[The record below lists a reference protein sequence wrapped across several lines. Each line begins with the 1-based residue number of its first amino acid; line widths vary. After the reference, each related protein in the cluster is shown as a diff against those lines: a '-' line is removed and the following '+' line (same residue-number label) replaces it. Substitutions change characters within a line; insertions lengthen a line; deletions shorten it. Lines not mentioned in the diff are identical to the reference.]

1 MATAVVT
8 GVGLNRLLRNTDV
21 IVALGIMVVVGMLV
35 LPLPEWLLD
44 TGFVISLGSAVM
56 IAIMSASVT
65 DPLQFASF
73 PSLLLMSTLLRLA
86 LSIAATKL
94 ILGSASAGRIIE
106 AFGNFLVGGDM
117 VVGLV
122 AFVILVIVQFV
133 VITNGAGRVAE
144 VVARFTLDA
153 MPGKQMSI
161 DADLNAGLI
170 DENEAR
176 ERRKQVKQEADF
188 YGAMDGASKFVKG
201 DAIAA
206 ILILIVNIVGG
217 FGVGFLRGENDA
229 MTILRTYTLLTVGEG
244 LVAQIPALLV
254 STAAGLMVT
263 RSGATDSL
271 GTALFSQILAQPRS
285 LMAATGALILLALVP
300 GFPKVPFLAVALVTG
315 ILAYWVRP
323 QKQKVAPAPQ
333 QTPEKTSTG
342 PEAML
347 SLVSVDPIELEL
359 GYAITRL
366 ADPREHGD
374 LADRVSVIRRQIAA
388 ELGFVMP
395 SVRIRDNIQLP
406 PNDYVIRIR
415 GERVAGGTAFAN
427 QVLAIESGDV
437 TGQVPGSPATEPVFG
452 LPARWIEAGL
462 REQAERSGYTVV
474 DPGGMIATHLTE
486 VVKTHAG
493 ELLSRQDVQML
504 IDHVRRQ
511 TPAVV
516 EELIPDVLSLGDV
529 QKVLAHLL
537 RERVPIRDTVTIL
550 ETLADYGARIKDPEQ
565 LGELVRA
572 ALSRVITRLYQDEH
586 NTIHVITLD
595 PQVEQMLKES
605 VQQTTFGQMLALDPQ
620 VAESLLSHLE
630 KQAENAAVSG
640 NTPVLLCS
648 SSIRLP
654 LRKLVERSIPSLAVV
669 AYNEIVPRTEV
680 NPVGRVAA

>member
-8 GVGLNRLLRNTDV
+8 GTGLNRLLRNTDV

-44 TGFVISLGSAVM
+44 TGFVISLGSAVT

-176 ERRKQVKQEADF
+176 ERRRQVKQEADF

-206 ILILIVNIVGG
+206 VLILIVNIVGG

-271 GTALFSQILAQPRS
+271 GTALFTQILAQPRS

-300 GFPKVPFLAVALVTG
+300 GFPKVPFLAVALLTG
-315 ILAYWVRP
+315 TLAYWVRP

-333 QTPEKTSTG
+333 QTQEKAPAG

-366 ADPREHGD
+366 ADPREQGD

-427 QVLAIESGDV
+427 QVLAIESGGI
-437 TGQVPGSPATEPVFG
+437 TGQIPGSPTTEPVFG
-452 LPARWIEAGL
+452 LPARWIEPHQ
-462 REQAERSGYTVV
+462 REQAERNGYTVV
-474 DPGGMIATHLTE
+474 DPGAMIATHLTE
-486 VVKTHAG
+486 VVKAHAG

-529 QKVLAHLL
+529 QKVFAHLL
-537 RERVPIRDTVTIL
+537 HERVPIRDTVTIL

-572 ALSRVITRLYQDEH
+572 ALSRVITRLYQDERG
-586 NTIHVITLD
+586 TLHVITLD
-595 PQVEQMLKES
+595 PQLEQMLKES

-630 KQAENAAVSG
+630 KQAENAAVQG
-640 NTPVLLCS
+640 TTPVLLCS
-648 SSIRLP
+648 SPIRLP
-654 LRKLVERSIPSLAVV
+654 LRRLVERSIPSLAVV

-680 NPVGRVAA
+680 NPVGRIAA

>member
-8 GVGLNRLLRNTDV
+8 GTGLNRLLRNTDV

-44 TGFVISLGSAVM
+44 TGFVISLGSAVT

-176 ERRKQVKQEADF
+176 ERRRQVKQEADF

-206 ILILIVNIVGG
+206 VLILIVNIVGG

-271 GTALFSQILAQPRS
+271 GTALFTQILAQPRS

-300 GFPKVPFLAVALVTG
+300 GFPKVPFLAVALLTG
-315 ILAYWVRP
+315 TLAYWVRP

-333 QTPEKTSTG
+333 QTQEKAPAG

-366 ADPREHGD
+366 ADPREQGD

-427 QVLAIESGDV
+427 QVLAIESGGI
-437 TGQVPGSPATEPVFG
+437 TGQIPGSPTTEPVFG
-452 LPARWIEAGL
+452 LPARWIEPHQ
-462 REQAERSGYTVV
+462 RDQAERNGYTVV
-474 DPGGMIATHLTE
+474 DPGAMIATHLTE
-486 VVKTHAG
+486 VVKAHAG

-529 QKVLAHLL
+529 QKVFAHLL
-537 RERVPIRDTVTIL
+537 HERVPIRDTVTIL

-572 ALSRVITRLYQDEH
+572 ALSRVITRLYQDERG
-586 NTIHVITLD
+586 TLHVITLD
-595 PQVEQMLKES
+595 PQLEQMLKES

-630 KQAENAAVSG
+630 KQAENAAVQG
-640 NTPVLLCS
+640 TTPVLLCS
-648 SSIRLP
+648 SPIRLP
-654 LRKLVERSIPSLAVV
+654 LRRLVERSIPSLAVV

-680 NPVGRVAA
+680 NPVGRIAA

>member
-1 MATAVVT
+1 MATAVAT
-8 GVGLNRLLRNTDV
+8 GAGLNRLLRNTDV

-56 IAIMSASVT
+56 IAIMAASVT

-94 ILGSASAGRIIE
+94 ILGTASGGRIIE

-206 ILILIVNIVGG
+206 VLILIVNIVGG
-217 FGVGFLRGENDA
+217 FGVGFFRGEDDA

-254 STAAGLMVT
+254 SVAAGLMVT

-285 LMAATGALILLALVP
+285 LMAASFALLLLALVP

-315 ILAYWVRP
+315 VLAYWVRP
-323 QKQKVAPAPQ
+323 RRQEPAPSSQAMKEVAPA
-333 QTPEKTSTG
+333 E
-342 PEAML
+342 PEAVL
-347 SLVSVDPIELEL
+347 SLASVDPIELEL
-359 GYAITRL
+359 GYGIVRL
-366 ADPREHGD
+366 ADPREQGD
-374 LADRVSVIRRQIAA
+374 LADRVSAIRRRLAA

-395 SVRIRDNIQLP
+395 SVRIRDNIQLA
-406 PNDYVIRIR
+406 PNEYVIRIR
-415 GERVAGGTAFAN
+415 GERVAGGTAFAE
-427 QVLAIESGDV
+427 QVLAIESGGV
-437 TGQVPGSPATEPVFG
+437 MAQVPGSPTTEPVFG
-452 LPARWIEAGL
+452 LPARWIDPDQ
-462 REQAERSGYTVV
+462 RDQAERNGYTVV

-486 VVKTHAG
+486 VVKAHAG
-493 ELLSRQDVQML
+493 ELLGRQDVQLL

-511 TPAVV
+511 APAVV

-529 QKVLAHLL
+529 QKVLSHLL
-537 RERVPIRDTVTIL
+537 REGVPIRDTVTIL
-550 ETLADYGARIKDPEQ
+550 ETLADYGSRVKDPEQ

-572 ALSRVITRLYQDEH
+572 ALSRVITRLYQDERGVL
-586 NTIHVITLD
+586 HVITLE
-595 PQVEQMLKES
+595 PEVEQLLRES
-605 VQQTTFGQMLALDPQ
+605 VQQTTFGQMLALDPD
-620 VAESLLSHLE
+620 VAERLLSHLE
-630 KQAENAAVSG
+630 KQAESGAVVG
-640 NTPVLLCS
+640 HTPVLLCS

-654 LRKLVERSIPSLAVV
+654 LRRLVERSIPSLAVV